1 MIHPDS
7 YHHVRGESIFTADLA
22 EPAGTLHAAVF
33 ASPLAHGRIRNLDLD
48 PARNA
53 PGVVGVFAAADVPG
67 ENQIGGIIPD
77 EPLLAGPIVH
87 YLGQP
92 LALVVAE
99 TERDARRALALIAA
113 EFDPLPA
120 IFDPRAAFAAG
131 QLIQPPRTFAIG
143 DVDSVWGE
151 CTLIVSGRADSGGQE
166 HVYLETQAALAVPA
180 ERGGMKVFSATQSPT
195 AVQRTVAQVLGLAM
209 HRVEVDVL
217 RLGGG
222 FGGKEDQATP
232 WAALA
237 ALAAWH
243 LNRPVRLVLS
253 RAEDMRLTG
262 KRHPY
267 SSDYR
272 LGLDGTGRMLAYEV
286 TYYQNA
292 GAAADLSPAIL
303 ERTLFHATNSYFI
316 PHVRATGISCRT
328 HLPPFTAF
336 RGFGGPQAMFVL
348 EAAIDQAA
356 QRLGLPAAEIQK
368 RNLLN
373 DGDVFPYGQMVRR
386 ARARRCWQEA
396 EARYDFAAARD
407 RVQRFNE
414 THALEKKGVAVMPV
428 CFGISFTNT
437 ALNQAAA
444 LVHVYTDGSVSVST
458 AAVEMGQGVNAKI
471 RRVAARTFGL
481 PPERI
486 QVESTDT
493 MRVANTSP
501 TAAST
506 GADLNGRACELACLD
521 IRRRLLELAAVKLQ
535 TPVADLTLRDGKV
548 VRAEQATDLTW
559 EKLVSQAWQARINL
573 SAQAH
578 YATPDVGFDK
588 AREKGN
594 PFAYHA
600 FGTALVEA
608 TLDCLRGTYRV
619 DAVRV
624 VHDVGRSL
632 EPLID
637 LGQVEGGIVQGLGW
651 MTMEE
656 LLYSGE
662 GALLTRSLS
671 TYKVPD
677 LRSAPAELAVHFLE
691 QADNECAVMG
701 SKAVGEPPLMYGIGV
716 FFALLAA
723 MRAFQPEI
731 SPRYDA
737 PLTPEKVL
745 LQLQGNRAGAKPVS

>member
-1 MIHPDS
+1 MIHPDP
-7 YHHVRGESIFTADLA
+7 YYHVRGESLFTADL
-22 EPAGTLHAAVF
+22 PLPGSTLHAAVF
-33 ASPLAHGRIRNLDLD
+33 TSPLAHGRLRRLGLEKAGA
-48 PARNA
+48 AR
-53 PGVVGVFAAADVPG
+53 GVAGVFRAADIPG

-77 EPLLAGPIVH
+77 EPLLAGELVH

-99 TERDARRALALIAA
+99 SEREARRALALVEA

-120 IFDPRAAFAAG
+120 LLDPRAASAAG
-131 QLIQPPRTFAIG
+131 QLIHPPRTFALG
-143 DVDSVWGE
+143 DVDAAWGD
-151 CTLIVSGRADSGGQE
+151 CSLIVSGRADSGGQE

-180 ERGGMKVFSATQSPT
+180 ERGGMKIYSATQSPT
-195 AVQRTVAQVLGLAM
+195 AVQKAVARVLGLAM
-209 HRVEVDVL
+209 HRVEVEVY

-237 ALAAWH
+237 ALAAWR

-267 SSDYR
+267 SSDFR
-272 LGLDGTGRMLAYEV
+272 LGLAGDGRMLAYEV

-316 PHVRATGISCRT
+316 PNVRATGISCRT

-348 EAAIDQAA
+348 ESAIDLAA
-356 QRLGLPAAEIQK
+356 QRLGLPAAEVQR

-373 DGDVFPYGQMVRR
+373 EGDPFPYGQAARR
-386 ARARRCWQEA
+386 CRARRCFDEA
-396 EARYDFAAARD
+396 QAGFDVAAARE
-407 RVQRFNE
+407 RVLRFNGE
-414 THALEKKGVAVMPV
+414 HPWEKKGLALMPV

-437 ALNQAAA
+437 ALNQASA
-444 LVHVYTDGSVSVST
+444 LVHVYGDGSVAVST

-471 RRVAARTFGL
+471 RRVAALTFGL

-486 QVESTDT
+486 KVESTDT
-493 MRVANTSP
+493 ARVANTSP

-506 GADLNGRACELACLD
+506 GADLNGRACELACQE
-521 IRRRLLELAAVKLQ
+521 IRRRLLEFSAGCMGVPAGRLGLGDGRV
-535 TPVADLTLRDGKV
+535 LRDGQPTE
-548 VRAEQATDLTW
+548 ASW
-559 EKLVSQAWQARINL
+559 EALVAKAWAARVSL

-578 YATPDVGFDK
+578 YATPGIHFDK
-588 AREKGN
+588 AQEKGQ
-594 PFAYHA
+594 PFAYHVY
-600 FGTALVEA
+600 GTAMVEV
-608 TLDCLRGTYRV
+608 TLDGLRGTARV

-624 VHDVGRSL
+624 VHDAGRSL
-632 EPLID
+632 EPLVD
-637 LGQVEGGIVQGLGW
+637 RGQVEGGIVQGLGW

-656 LLYSGE
+656 LSYGGD
-662 GALLTRSLS
+662 GALLARSLS

-677 LRSAPAELAVHFLE
+677 YRSAPVELEVRFLE
-691 QADNECAVMG
+691 DAANEAAVLG
-701 SKAVGEPPLMYGIGV
+701 SKAVGEPPFMYGIGAY
-716 FFALLAA
+716 FALLDAL
-723 MRAFQPEI
+723 RAFRPDLA
-731 SPRYDA
+731 PGYDA
-737 PLTPEKVL
+737 PLTPEKL
-745 LQLQGNRAGAKPVS
+745 LARLAGEETN